1 MQAESPNAPAAA
13 NAPKVGSAR
22 ERFLR
27 ACACLPN
34 DYPPV
39 WLMRQAG
46 RVLPEYR
53 ALKERY
59 SFLELVRTP
68 DLATEVT
75 LQPIRR
81 FGFDAAIIFSDILVI
96 PEALGQPYRFADT
109 GGVHMDFT
117 FESMAD
123 IHRLETGRVRER
135 LGYVADALRLVRR
148 ELGGR
153 HALIGFSGS
162 PWTLANFML
171 EGGSSKNFSRALAML
186 RSDRE
191 LYDALCER
199 LTGAIIEYLSMQID
213 AGAEVLQIFDTLAG
227 LLPDAEFEPASARWI
242 RQIIQGLGNRVPIIV
257 FSKGAHGQWR
267 TLVGTGANIL
277 SVDASADLAALR
289 VDLPTNIGIQGNLDP
304 EILTRAPEEVARQT
318 VAILQTMRGRP
329 GHIFNLGHGVPPTA
343 PLHNLSTLVDTI
355 RTFS

>member
-1 MQAESPNAPAAA
+1 LQAEPPSTPASTV
-13 NAPKVGSAR
+13 PTPVSAR

-34 DYPPV
+34 DRPPV

-117 FESMAD
+117 IESQAD
-123 IHRLETGRVRER
+123 IHRLEPGRVRER
-135 LGYVADALRLVRR
+135 LGYVADALRLVHG
-148 ELGGR
+148 ELKGR

-171 EGGSSKNFSRALAML
+171 EGGSSKAFSRALAL
-186 RSDRE
+186 WRSDPG

-199 LTGAIIEYLSMQID
+199 LTAAIIDYLAMQID

-227 LLPDAEFEPASARWI
+227 LIPDSEFGAASARWI

-257 FSKGAHGQWR
+257 FSKGAHSQWR
-267 TLVGTGANIL
+267 TLVDTGAQVL
-277 SVDASADLAALR
+277 SVDASANLAALR
-289 VDLPTNIGIQGNLDP
+289 ADLPTNVGIQGNLDP
-304 EILTRAPEEVARQT
+304 EILTRAPEEVVRHT
-318 VAILQTMRGRP
+318 VTILETLRGRP

-343 PLHNLSTLVDTI
+343 PLQNLSTLVDTI
-355 RTFS
+355 RTFP